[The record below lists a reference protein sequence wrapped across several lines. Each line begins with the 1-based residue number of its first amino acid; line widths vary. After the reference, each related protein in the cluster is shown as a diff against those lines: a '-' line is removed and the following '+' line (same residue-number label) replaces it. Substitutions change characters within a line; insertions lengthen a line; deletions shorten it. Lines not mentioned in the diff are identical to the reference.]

1 MLPHALNWT
10 INTQVIK
17 FSEFNRGNK
26 YWLLPYKDWVFNFCL
41 SASTRC
47 MAKSVASLIA
57 RQDVFLILILIKNQ
71 DSHWTDKWLV
81 TSVSTDQIRDM
92 WRPGRTW
99 GRVTRDTWQGHVGT
113 RPPSCCDTSPGSDGE
128 ITLRVWAGNWQ
139 RPRQHQ
145 QLAVSSPITN
155 GPRQL

>member
-99 GRVTRDTWQGHVGT
+99 GRVTRDTWHVTGTCGHTATVM
-113 RPPSCCDTSPGSDGE
+113 
-128 ITLRVWAGNWQ
+128 LWHQ
-139 RPRQHQ
+139 PRQRWRDNAESGLVIDRG
-145 QLAVSSPITN
+145 LASISS
-155 GPRQL
+155 